1 MGMGFIKYLCSW
13 IWTAFNH
20 SLGIADTSG
29 VGIIIILG
37 FLSWLSGKLPQNAE
51 YPAPVEVAMQLTEWQ
66 IIAGVLGAIIVIRL
80 LFSPYWMQKELL
92 NQRNKLKEDLQNAKW
107 NNEQTWRRED
117 ISGQKY
123 PNKIPS
129 ILHDMRIC
137 LMDLMDKA
145 SSNEVTIKQLWLPL
159 SLTPEEFAEAL
170 RQKSYDENTEVLYKW
185 HGRMNKSGIGLME
198 LNDAK
203 WNKLDSELEYLKK
216 DIPDQELKDH
226 IRQHIYAL
234 KGYHARMLYH
244 NYCIKT
250 GTKDAGDL
258 PQILKSFFVIDG
270 LLDFTLARVTNR
282 LQKLRSGA
290 EPK

>member
-1 MGMGFIKYLCSW
+1 MCMGFIKYLCSW
-13 IWTAFNH
+13 IWTAFKH
-20 SLGIADTSG
+20 SLGIADTG
-29 VGIIIILG
+29 AAGLFIIIGVI
-37 FLSWLSGKLPQNAE
+37 SWWARKLPQNAE
-51 YPAPVEVAMQLTEWQ
+51 YPVPVEFAMNLDEWQ
-66 IIAGVLGAIIVIRL
+66 IVAYVLGAIIVIRL

-92 NQRNKLKEDLQNAKW
+92 NQRNKLKEDLRNAKW

-117 ISGQKY
+117 ISGQQY

-129 ILHDMRIC
+129 ILYDMRIC

-170 RQKSYDENTEVLYKW
+170 RQESYDENTEVLYKW
-185 HGRMNKSGIGLME
+185 HRRMNKSDIGLME
-198 LNDAK
+198 LNDER
-203 WNKLDSELEYLKK
+203 WNKLDSELEYIKK

-250 GTKDAGDL
+250 GTKDTGNLAETL
-258 PQILKSFFVIDG
+258 RSFFVIDG
-270 LLDFTLARVTNR
+270 LLDFTLTRVTNR
-282 LQKLRSGA
+282 IQKLRSGV